1 MSRNLRLSGKYQKKK
16 PQMKTNNQLI
26 SKTIIIAIIVACFAF
41 NVQAAT
47 GHVAS
52 DTTKMS
58 KMKTDKKMSKK
69 KPSKM
74 KKDTTSKM

>member
-1 MSRNLRLSGKYQKKK
+1 VGNIKQKK

-26 SKTIIIAIIVACFAF
+26 SKTVIAAIIVACFTL

-47 GHVAS
+47 SHPAS

-58 KMKTDKKMSKK
+58 KMKMEKKMSKK